1 MVSYS
6 WKLESLF
13 VFTPLFVMEALSP
26 AASSLHPFYRQKEYT
41 MKRFVHTRLNSNGL
55 DSYFLY
61 TSVIFSFLFRV
72 FISKLFCGYPEWHLV
87 IALRYFSLR
96 FLNCN
101 NAVKPAFAQEVSEKK
116 MQLLK

>member
-1 MVSYS
+1 MVCYS
-6 WKLESLF
+6 RKLENLL
-13 VFTPLFVMEALSP
+13 VFAPLFVVEVLSP
-26 AASSLHPFYRQKEYT
+26 AVSCLHPFYRQKGYT
-41 MKRFVHTRLNSNGL
+41 MKRFVHTCLNSNGL

-101 NAVKPAFAQEVSEKK
+101 NAVNPAFAQEIPEKR
-116 MQLLK
+116 MQ